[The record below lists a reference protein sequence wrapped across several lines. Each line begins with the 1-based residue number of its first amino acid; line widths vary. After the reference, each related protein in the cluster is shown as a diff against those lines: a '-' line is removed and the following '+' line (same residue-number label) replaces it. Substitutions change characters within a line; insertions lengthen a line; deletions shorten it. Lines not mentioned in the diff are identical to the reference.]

1 MKKSG
6 INPEKDALEEHSEY
20 KADKKKKAENNRDTT
35 QDSAEDSGSESEVIE
50 EKKIDD
56 NNFKYLHHLE
66 VREHMKKLWDKESP
80 VLSIIFGNV
89 FPNKEKGLEVQSC
102 GADMFFLDNIIV
114 APNRFRPEN
123 KSEGGG
129 MYLHLQSVLLTKII
143 NLNNN
148 IVEISMH
155 LKGEGSNKNENTE
168 TPNKEASNEKDK
180 SNKKK
185 AQKNSETEKVE
196 ENKEH
201 PHLTSKDLVIKWT
214 ELQETVNVLYDSQK
228 SSKKEKKEGTGIRQI
243 LEKKEGMFRMKMMGK
258 RVNYAGRSVISADP
272 MISANEVGVP
282 LYIASKLTYP
292 EPVTKFNIDRL
303 KQFVINGPKIYP
315 GANLI
320 ENENG
325 TKVALEMIKNEEY
338 RKKIADKLEI
348 GKNIVYR
355 HLMTG
360 DILLV
365 NRQPTLHKPSIMSHK
380 AKVLPGEKTIRL
392 HYSNCN
398 SYNADFD
405 GDEMNIHLLQNHI
418 ARQEAYTI
426 SNTDNQYIVPTSGKP
441 LKGLIQDSI
450 VSAVFLTLKDT
461 FLTKEEYFQIV
472 YAALDAPLNN
482 GTIRKIAL
490 QHPAMIKPKQFWT
503 GKQVITTILKSLI
516 TSKKVENIADCT
528 GINMDH
534 NTKLSNNIWG
544 KEHALESTVTVRDNE
559 LLTGV
564 LDKNHIGNSDYGII
578 HSFYEIY
585 GAEMAGELIST
596 FGRLF
601 IVYLQYYHGFTC
613 GVDDLVLKEEFNF
626 KRRMDIENTL
636 KSGLVGLSKYFK
648 MDDFNLDFD
657 NFSRRSVYTRKTA
670 QNIMNYKLTPVE
682 RDDIESLID
691 LQNTKVEECFT
702 VNNEHNAKII
712 SELRDRY
719 NEAILKDESAD
730 SQIDITVKNAINK
743 LVSQHNDNWLSKG
756 LVKKFPKNLFSTM
769 VLTGAKGSLVNHSQI
784 SCMLGQQELEGKR
797 VPRMA
802 SGRTLPSFEPF
813 DPNPRAGGF
822 ITDRFLTG
830 VRPQEF
836 FFHCMAGREGLIDTA
851 VKTSRSGYLQRCL
864 VKHLEQLVVGYDYT
878 VRDTDN
884 NIVQFLYGEDSI
896 DPMNTKFLTKFNFLA
911 KNLDIYESKYKP
923 DCIKGK
929 IDTKT
934 LRKGKKAL
942 SKNETLLSNYP
953 PWLYLGSVSDTVY
966 SAMTDYIENNKKNI
980 EDVGRFKNTVY
991 FKYLNSLIQP
1001 GESVGILAAQSVGE
1015 PSTQMTLNTFHLA
1028 GHGGV
1033 NMTLGI
1039 PRLREILMTSENN
1052 IKTPIMVVP
1061 FFSTDKEFVKI
1072 FARSFEKYNLVDIV
1086 KEIGIKRNIVI
1097 ANGVKARQYSIDI
1110 QLEDLKQ
1117 IKDYFRVDSKTVKK
1131 ILKLNFIPF
1140 LAGKISKLVKQ
1151 KHKDIIQTLHKTQLS
1166 NTNMDVEGEGKEE
1179 PEENEGGK
1187 NKNDENEDEKSGD
1200 ESEAKENDQDD
1211 EYYNNLQSVDEDDTL
1226 EKLSQGEEVLN
1237 EEEVVGE
1244 VADEDAMEV
1253 DEESQDKKKEEYNV
1267 KSQIYEFV
1275 EGKMEKI
1282 LFSKSGSNFSFQLFL
1297 PYTQKCLLLKNILDQ
1312 ALKQT
1317 KFKSINGVKNCRILE
1332 KTVNDNI
1339 VYNLQLEG
1347 INFYEVMKYSDYLD
1361 TKKIYTNDIGSFL
1374 RIYGIEACRA
1384 SIVKE
1389 INNVFGS
1396 YHISVDNRHLG
1407 LIADYITYQGT
1418 YRSFN
1423 RVGME
1428 VKIF

>member
-6 INPEKDALEEHSEY
+6 INVEKDALEEGSTY
-20 KADKKKKAENNRDTT
+20 KASAKKGKSKKEKKEKET
-35 QDSAEDSGSESEVIE
+35 QDSAESESEESEVEE
-50 EKKIDD
+50 EKASGDT
-56 NNFKYLHHLE
+56 NFKYLHHHE
-66 VREHMKKLWDKESP
+66 VRKHINLLWEKDSP
-80 VLSIIFGNV
+80 VLSVIFGNV
-89 FPNKEKGLEVQSC
+89 FPKGKKGIEIQSS

-123 KSEGGG
+123 KGEGGG
-129 MYLHLQSVLLTKII
+129 VYLHLHSQLLTRII
-143 NLNNN
+143 NLNSSIVAMTLEMRKGNTGEHTSDNN
-148 IVEISMH
+148 ITASGK
-155 LKGEGSNKNENTE
+155 KG
-168 TPNKEASNEKDK
+168 
-180 SNKKK
+180 NKKH
-185 AQKNSETEKVE
+185 AEE
-196 ENKEH
+196 ENKTIDNKSA
-201 PHLTSKDLVIKWT
+201 PQLTSKDIVLKWT

-228 SSKKEKKEGTGIRQI
+228 SSKKDKKEGSGIRQI

-272 MISANEVGVP
+272 MIGSNEVGVP
-282 LYIASKLTYP
+282 LYIASKLTFP
-292 EPVTKFNIDRL
+292 EPVTKFNIDKL
-303 KQFVINGPKIYP
+303 KQFVTNGPKIYP

-325 TKVALEMIKNEEY
+325 TKVALDMIKSDEY
-338 RKKIADKLEI
+338 RKKIADGLQV
-348 GKNIVYR
+348 GKQTVYR

-441 LKGLIQDSI
+441 LRGLIQDSI

-461 FLTKEEYFQIV
+461 FLTREEYYQIV

-482 GTIRKIAL
+482 GTIRKIVL
-490 QHPAMIKPKQFWT
+490 QHPVMLKPKQLWT

-516 TSKKVENIADCT
+516 TSKRVETMAECT

-534 NTKLSNNIWG
+534 NTKLSANIWG
-544 KEHALESTVTVRDNE
+544 KDHNLESIVTVRDNE
-559 LLTGV
+559 LLSGV

-585 GAEMAGELIST
+585 GGEMAGELIST

-601 IVYLQYYHGFTC
+601 IVYLQYYHGYTC
-613 GVDDLVLKEEFNF
+613 GVDDLVLKDEFNF
-626 KRRMDIENTL
+626 KRRRDIENTL
-636 KSGLVGLSKYFK
+636 LSGLTGLSKYFK
-648 MDDFNLDFD
+648 MDGFGLDFD
-657 NFSRRSVYTRKTA
+657 NFSRRSVYTKKTA
-670 QNIMNYKLTPVE
+670 RSIENYKLTPIE
-682 RDDIESLID
+682 REEIEKLIE
-691 LQNTKVEECFT
+691 LQKLNLEDCFT
-702 VNNEHNAKII
+702 NGNENN
-712 SELRDRY
+712 SQQVSQLRDY
-719 NEAILKDESAD
+719 YSQAILNDDTAD

-743 LVSQHNDNWLSKG
+743 LVSEHNDTWLNKG

-802 SGRTLPSFEPF
+802 SGRTLPSFDPF

-822 ITDRFLTG
+822 ITDRFSTG
-830 VRPQEF
+830 IRPQEF

-864 VKHLEQLVVGYDYT
+864 VKHLEQLIVGYDYT
-878 VRDTDN
+878 VRDTDG

-896 DPMNTKFLTKFNFLA
+896 DPINTKFLNNFKFLS
-911 KNLDIYESKYKP
+911 KNLDVYEYKYKASS
-923 DCIKGK
+923 IVGK

-934 LRKGKKAL
+934 MRKGRKKLEETETML
-942 SKNETLLSNYP
+942 SKYQ
-953 PWLYLGSVSDTVY
+953 PWLFLGSVSDKVHHQ
-966 SAMTDYIENNKKNI
+966 MTDFI
-980 EDVGRFKNTVY
+980 EDNKIEDKGRFKNIVY
-991 FKYLNSLIQP
+991 MKYLNSLIQP
-1001 GESVGILAAQSVGE
+1001 GESVGILAAQSIGE

-1061 FFSTDKEFVKI
+1061 FHSGDKESAKV
-1072 FARSFEKYNLVDIV
+1072 FARNFEKYNLIDIV
-1086 KEIGIKRNIVI
+1086 KDIDICRNIFI
-1097 ANGVKARQYSIDI
+1097 AGGLKVRKYSINI
-1110 QLEDLKQ
+1110 KMESLAQVREYFNIGSAQVKQ
-1117 IKDYFRVDSKTVKK
+1117 

-1140 LAGKISKLVKQ
+1140 LAKSISKLF
-1151 KHKDIIQTLHKTQLS
+1151 
-1166 NTNMDVEGEGKEE
+1166 
-1179 PEENEGGK
+1179 K
-1187 NKNDENEDEKSGD
+1187 NKGGGDTIQALQKEHIHANNEETVEETEDKAEKKDDDDEKSD
-1200 ESEAKENDQDD
+1200 EESEKKEKDQDD
-1211 EYYNNLQSVDEDDTL
+1211 EFYGNLQSVDDDDDTV
-1226 EKLSQGEEVLN
+1226 ENIEEAAGGEEN
-1237 EEEVVGE
+1237 
-1244 VADEDAMEV
+1244 VAEDAMEV
-1253 DEESQDKKKEEYNV
+1253 EEEEEKVQEYGID
-1267 KSQIYEFV
+1267 STSFPFA
-1275 EGKMEKI
+1275 EGKIENI
-1282 LFSKSGSNFSFQLFL
+1282 TFSKKNSNFSFELYL
-1297 PYTQKCLLLKNILDQ
+1297 PFTQKCLLLKNILDG
-1312 ALKQT
+1312 ALKLT
-1317 KFKSINGVKNCRILE
+1317 KFKSVQGVKNCRVLE
-1332 KTVNDNI
+1332 KSENGKV

-1347 INFYEVMKYSDYLD
+1347 INFYEIMKHSEELN
-1361 TKKIYTNDIGSFL
+1361 TNKIYTNDIGSYL

-1389 INNVFGS
+1389 INNVFES
-1396 YHISVDNRHLG
+1396 YHISVDKRHLG
-1407 LIADYITYQGT
+1407 IIADYITYQGT

-1423 RVGME
+1423 RMGME
-1428 VKIF
+1428 V